1 MSDQPVVFETRP
13 AANGKLLG
21 IARLNAEKSLNSL
34 SLAMIDLLQSQLNE
48 WEQDAQIAAV
58 WLEGAGEKAFC
69 AGGDVVALHA
79 GSAAYGEALPD
90 DSCERFFEREYRLD
104 YHIHNYTKPLI
115 VWGSGIVMGGGMG
128 LLCGAPIRIVTETT
142 RMAMP
147 EITIGLFPDVGGSYF
162 LSRAPGKSG
171 LFLGITGAQFNAT
184 DARYLGFA
192 DLFVP
197 AAEKINLQALVA
209 ESEPDTLN
217 TVLSQFADRFA
228 ADAPAGQVEVHQAHM
243 DAQCM
248 GDNTLEIINRIIGYQ
263 GDDEWL
269 SRAAKTLA
277 RGCPVTPYLVTE
289 QLRRANGAS
298 LADVFRTELTMGVN
312 AARHGH
318 FKEGVRAL
326 LIDKDRNPQW
336 TPAAF
341 HEVQDQH
348 WQIFFDSPFTG
359 EHPLTDLGASA

>member
-13 AANGKLLG
+13 AAGGKKLG
-21 IARLNAEKSLNSL
+21 VARLNAEKSLNSL
-34 SLAMIDLLQSQLNE
+34 NLAMIDLLQTQLTA
-48 WEQDAQIAAV
+48 WENDDAIAAV

-79 GSAAYGEALPD
+79 GSAAYGETLPD
-90 DSCERFFEREYRLD
+90 DSCQQFFEREYRLD
-104 YHIHNYTKPLI
+104 YHIHQYRKPLV

-128 LLCGAPIRIVTETT
+128 LLCGAPLRIVTETT

-162 LSRAPGKSG
+162 LSRAPGRSG

-192 DLFVP
+192 DVFIPTSEKANAMALIAETEP
-197 AAEKINLQALVA
+197 AALRV
-209 ESEPDTLN
+209 
-217 TVLSQFADRFA
+217 VLDQFAARFA
-228 ADAPAGQVEVHQAHM
+228 SEAPAGQVQAHQAHM
-243 DAQCM
+243 DAQCG
-248 GDNTLEIINRIIGYQ
+248 GDNVLEIINRIVSYE

-269 SRAAKTLA
+269 ARAAKTLS
-277 RGCPVTPYLVTE
+277 RGCPVTPFLVAE
-289 QLRRANGAS
+289 QLRRAEGAS
-298 LADVFRTELTMGVN
+298 LATVFQTELNMAVN
-312 AARHGH
+312 AARYGH

-336 TPAAF
+336 TPSVF
-341 HEVQDQH
+341 HDVQDQH
-348 WQIFFDSPFTG
+348 WQIFFESPF
-359 EHPLTDLGASA
+359 EQAHPLANLGV